1 MKKHIIALAITSA
14 FVATSAL
21 ADVEIGPFAIYG
33 NMATAMENISV
44 TAGPKAVLTSL
55 TSNQNR
61 LMDQTSSLGFKIKHD
76 LGNGLTALGQ
86 IESRLLL
93 GNTGSTSDDKGEIG
107 SRNSFAGISS
117 KDVGTIRLG
126 RYDNAYKLSTKQQ
139 APGIAGALN
148 DASSDV
154 GSKQILTR
162 LGGRQGDLVAYES
175 PNFGG
180 LTVLASYNF
189 GKDQANSISGGST
202 SNTAKNDISNVL
214 AQQTSLAAGYANG
227 PFALGIGYTTVS
239 NVAWKLDASSA
250 AKAAYTAGGT
260 HALTAVQY
268 GGSFTMAPFSV
279 GAVFETTVSSLA
291 NNANAYDQQQNVY
304 GVTLGYTADAF
315 EVQLRLAQAGDVTGT
330 GTGSAASVKTL
341 TAATQMGVAVQ
352 YTLNKFAK
360 VIGSYTSLENGA
372 NAGYIAGSE
381 FALGTGSSQST
392 AALGLKVSF

>member
-14 FVATSAL
+14 FVATSAM

-44 TAGPKAVLTSL
+44 TAGPTAVLTSL

-93 GNTGSTSDDKGEIG
+93 GNNGSAPDDKGEIG
-107 SRNSFAGISS
+107 SRNSFAGITS
-117 KDVGTIRLG
+117 KDFGTIRLG

-154 GSKQILTR
+154 GSKQILNR

-189 GKDQANSISGGST
+189 GKDQTNSISGGATGNSA
-202 SNTAKNDISNVL
+202 SNKISNVL
-214 AQQTSLAAGYANG
+214 AQQLSAAVGYANG
-227 PFALGIGYTTVS
+227 PFAAGIGYTTVS
-239 NVAWKLDASSA
+239 NVSWKLDAASA
-250 AKAAYTAGGT
+250 ATATYTTNGV
-260 HALTAVQY
+260 HALSAIQY

-279 GAVFETTVSSLA
+279 GAVYETTASSIA
-291 NNANAYDQQQNVY
+291 GIAATYDQKQDAF
-304 GVTLGYTADAF
+304 GVTLGYTQDAL
-315 EVQLRLAQAGDVTGT
+315 EVQLRLAQALDVTGT
-330 GTGSAASVKTL
+330 GTAALTTL

-360 VIGSYTSLENGA
+360 VIGSYTSLQNGT
-372 NAGYIAGSE
+372 NAAFIAGSE
-381 FALGTGSSQST
+381 FGLSKGSSQST